1 MSCHCVIMCGKR
13 LLFSVLEI
21 SVMKK
26 EEKVTKRSVLKSG
39 FADASLKSHPRGDHA
54 DDQAVDIYH
63 GT

>member
-1 MSCHCVIMCGKR
+1 MCGKR

-39 FADASLKSHPRGDHA
+39 FAMPVSKVTLEAITRLIKLSTSTTASKP
-54 DDQAVDIYH
+54 VIV
-63 GT
+63 